1 MAKTKTKK
9 ENSTSK
15 KIKELNGIKPKKVT
29 DEQLRKIKEV
39 VDRINNTTMSL
50 GQLEARKHQALHYLA
65 GVNDE
70 LVLLQ
75 NELKEQYG
83 TDDINIQDGTIK
95 YPENGEADKKD

>member
-1 MAKTKTKK
+1 MAKAKTKK

-15 KIKELNGIKPKKVT
+15 KIKELNGIKPEKVT

-95 YPENGEADKKD
+95 YPENGEADKKA

>member
-1 MAKTKTKK
+1 MAK
-9 ENSTSK
+9 NTSK
-15 KIKELNGIKPKKVT
+15 KIKELNGIKPEKVT

-50 GQLEARKHQALHYLA
+50 GQLSARKHQALHYLA

-70 LVLLQ
+70 LILLQ

-83 TDDINIQDGTIK
+83 TDDINIEDGTIK